1 MTAWKDDGDGDTR
14 SFAVA
19 VEGASACMDTM
30 VLRRLL
36 AVLAVRDLT
45 DGGCVC
51 EGEGEGEVLEWSGA
65 VG

>member
-1 MTAWKDDGDGDTR
+1 
-14 SFAVA
+14 VA
-19 VEGASACMDTM
+19 VEGASACMDTT

-51 EGEGEGEVLEWSGA
+51 EGECEGEVLERSGA